1 MIVSTGRST
10 LNPYIAVVIGLLALA
25 LYVSTTGKTVP
36 KLMTQAEAKASQ
48 EFAASSPTPAPTPP
62 SSVAAAPSIAA
73 PSVSSP
79 FASSVSPLSE
89 PTANPFASPPQRSP
103 LTMPPAR
110 EMTPEPTP
118 ATPSPFGPQSGG
130 QQEEEGWLDAAP
142 AADGTGAENRSGE
155 GLFGSME
162 SGAAATAATV
172 GATAAA
178 VADEA
183 SLGGSIVWT
192 LLSIIIGVVVFFGL
206 LAVLSRLGGV
216 DISAALQRGLNTST
230 SLYDVTLSQPEATP
244 LAPVAPPQ
252 PATEHPESEVFQVG
266 NGNLT
271 YVEAKAACRAQGAK
285 LATYSQIED
294 AYNNGAE
301 WCSYGWSDGQLAL
314 FPTQKGTYE
323 QLQAGCTGD
332 QNACGRPGINGG
344 FIANPKVQFAAN
356 CYGVKPKPTKAE
368 KRALN
373 APAALSP
380 QDSEANRLAQLFKQA
395 DKHFQ
400 VRPFAPGE
408 WTEPGIAPKAAE
420 QAASAYNSVDSDA
433 KRLGQ
438 MFEHG
443 TAAARSS
450 VVSDA
455 KRLDRMYRQTDKS
468 L

>member
-25 LYVSTTGKTVP
+25 LYVSTTGETVP
-36 KLMTQAEAKASQ
+36 KLMAQAETKASQ
-48 EFAASSPTPAPTPP
+48 ELASPSPAPSPP
-62 SSVAAAPSIAA
+62 SSVAVAPPTAAPT
-73 PSVSSP
+73 SSP
-79 FASSVSPLSE
+79 FGSSVPPPSE
-89 PTANPFASPPQRSP
+89 PTANPFASPPRASP
-103 LTMPPAR
+103 FEMPPVR
-110 EMTPEPTP
+110 QVTLEPTPAP

-130 QQEEEGWLDAAP
+130 QQEEEGWFGATPVAPETP
-142 AADGTGAENRSGE
+142 AAAGSDDGGSGS
-155 GLFGSME
+155 GFLDSLE

-178 VADEA
+178 AAEEV
-183 SLGGSIVWT
+183 SVGGSIVWT
-192 LLSIIIGVVVFFGL
+192 LLSIVIGVVVFFGL
-206 LAVLSRLGGV
+206 LAMLSRLGGV
-216 DISAALQRGLNTST
+216 DISAALQRGFNTST
-230 SLYDVTLSQPEATP
+230 SLYDVTLSQP
-244 LAPVAPPQ
+244 LAPAEGPVAPPQ
-252 PATEHPESEVFQVG
+252 PAENMDSEVFQVG

-314 FPTQKGTYE
+314 FPTQKDTYE

-344 FIANPKVQFAAN
+344 FIANQNVRFAAN
-356 CYGVKPKPTKAE
+356 CYGTKPKPTKAE

-373 APAALSP
+373 APAAISP

-408 WTEPGIAPKAAE
+408 WTEPSI
-420 QAASAYNSVDSDA
+420 AASSAPMPA
-433 KRLGQ
+433 PGAPPA
-438 MFEHG
+438 
-443 TAAARSS
+443 TA
-450 VVSDA
+450 
-455 KRLDRMYRQTDKS
+455 
-468 L
+468 

>member
-25 LYVSTTGKTVP
+25 LYVSTTGETVP

-48 EFAASSPTPAPTPP
+48 EFAASSPTP
-62 SSVAAAPSIAA
+62 SSVAVAPSTVA

-79 FASSVSPLSE
+79 FGSSASPLSE
-89 PTANPFASPPQRSP
+89 PTNNPFVSPPRRS
-103 LTMPPAR
+103 LVTMPPAR

-118 ATPSPFGPQSGG
+118 AAPSPFGPQSGG
-130 QQEEEGWLDAAP
+130 QQEEEGWFGATP
-142 AADGTGAENRSGE
+142 VGDGTGAESGSGSGSSGSSGD

-162 SGAAATAATV
+162 SGAAATVATV

-183 SLGGSIVWT
+183 SVGGSIVWT
-192 LLSIIIGVVVFFGL
+192 LLSIVIGVVVFFGL

-230 SLYDVTLSQPEATP
+230 SLYDVTLSQPSAP
-244 LAPVAPPQ
+244 PSAPVAPPQ
-252 PATEHPESEVFQVG
+252 PAAEHPESEVFQVG

-271 YVEAKAACRAQGAK
+271 FVEAKAACRAQGAK

-294 AYNNGAE
+294 AYNSGAE

-314 FPTQKGTYE
+314 FPTQKDTYE

-344 FIANPKVQFAAN
+344 FIANPNVQFAAN

-373 APAALSP
+373 APTALSP

-395 DKHFQ
+395 NKHFQ

-408 WTEPGIAPKAAE
+408 WTEPGIATSSAPMPAPG
-420 QAASAYNSVDSDA
+420 ASP
-433 KRLGQ
+433 
-438 MFEHG
+438 
-443 TAAARSS
+443 AAA
-450 VVSDA
+450 
-455 KRLDRMYRQTDKS
+455 
-468 L
+468 